1 MNQIAYKNAFSEV
14 LFLINQMHEENKNKI
29 SKNFL
34 DFLKENQNNEYIP
47 TGISLEDTNSLKR
60 ETKIILS
67 IIYRNYFISKQEK
80 EQKNKQ
86 DIELLNEMYSYE
98 KIFQKTF
105 CEEEKKNNYTKE
117 SRKTKKSE
125 IACISNF
132 KNIINTIIKKIK
144 DLFM

>member
-34 DFLKENQNNEYIP
+34 EFLKENQNNEYVP
-47 TGISLEDTNSLKR
+47 KDISLENINSLKR

-67 IIYRNYFISKQEK
+67 IIYRNYFISKEEK
-80 EQKNKQ
+80 EQKNEQ

-98 KIFQKTF
+98 KIFQKTSF
-105 CEEEKKNNYTKE
+105 EEEQKNNYIEE
-117 SRKTKKSE
+117 SEKTKNLE
-125 IACISNF
+125 IACISKF
-132 KNIINTIIKKIK
+132 KNFINNIREKIK
-144 DLFM
+144 AFFI